1 MKRILTLAAA
11 SLCLLSCRSLVLEDR
26 SKCPSYLFFDI
37 TNGDRF
43 NPYDPVYTT
52 VSRHPAGGL
61 LGSGTAS
68 LRDIRDRVFY
78 YEIRQTE
85 AVRGY
90 GVLGADRCLMQKGSE
105 WVVPIGQQFDPLFR
119 FSYLAAVGSESFTVP
134 VEMVKEYARVTVQ
147 FVGMETF
154 SAAAGRFPFEVAVT
168 GGTCGIDALTGLPV
182 RGPFEYRPPEMTI
195 GRFEFRLPR
204 QGDHD
209 LFLELYGKE
218 GLYERVGHVSTF
230 DLYTILE
237 RDGGVSWEDRNLPDA
252 YVEIN
257 FQEASVSV
265 SVSPWVTEDLEYE
278 F

>member
-11 SLCLLSCRSLVLEDR
+11 SLCLLSCRSIVLEDR
-26 SKCPSYLFFDI
+26 STCPSYLFFDI
-37 TNGDRF
+37 TNGARF
-43 NPYDPVYTT
+43 NPYDQVYTT
-52 VSRHPAGGL
+52 VQRHPAGGL

-68 LRDIRDRVFY
+68 LGDIRDRVFY
-78 YEIRQTE
+78 YEIRKTE

-90 GVLGADRCLMQKGSE
+90 GVLGTDGCVMQKGSE

-119 FSYLAAVGSESFTVP
+119 FSYTAAVRSESFTVP
-134 VEMVKEYARVTVQ
+134 VEMVKEYAQVTVQ
-147 FVGMETF
+147 FVGAETF
-154 SAAAGRFPFEVAVT
+154 SAAGGRFPFEVAVT
-168 GGTCGIDALTGLPV
+168 GGTCGVDALTGLPV
-182 RGPFEYRPPEMTI
+182 RGPFEYRPAETTM

-218 GLYERVGHVSTF
+218 GLHEQTGHVSTF

-237 RDGGVSWEDRNLPDA
+237 KDGGVSWEDRNLPDA

-257 FQEASVSV
+257 FQEKSVNV